1 MMKPDP
7 RTLLAAIAILMGA
20 TAAHAED
27 EYIVVG
33 TASDVY
39 EESEMA
45 NPVINQWANPDRVL
59 PGMAFKVMQ
68 QMEGAYSVEFPGWAG
83 AWVPAKACAEPQEV
97 NPAAGTYTFPIEDGE
112 TYTATLS
119 EPREDGTWRVET
131 RKGAATARRVSPT
144 LILIYDDSTKVKEGT
159 ITAVAG
165 KTYLYIYDTM
175 LLGWD

>member
-1 MMKPDP
+1 MMKFDF
-7 RTLLAAIAILMGA
+7 RTLLASAAILMGA
-20 TAAHAED
+20 TSAYAQD

-33 TASDVY
+33 APSDVY
-39 EESEMA
+39 EESELA

-68 QMEGAYSVEFPGWAG
+68 QMEGSYSVEFPGWTG
-83 AWVPAKACAEPQEV
+83 AWVPSKACATPAPV
-97 NPAAGTYTFPIEDGE
+97 NPEAGTYTFPIEDNG

-131 RKGAATARRVSPT
+131 RKGPATARRVSPT
-144 LILIYDDSTKVKEGT
+144 LILIYDDSTGVQEGT
-159 ITAVAG
+159 ITAVGG